1 MEQNAVIDTQNSRD
15 LNRFVEAQRTFYDD
29 VIAELN
35 SGKKQSCWM
44 WFIFPQVAGL
54 GLSSTSQ
61 YYAIRDIFEATLYMQ
76 HPVLGYRLRQCAEI
90 VLATS
95 GLTAVQIFGKD
106 AQKLKSNMTL
116 FEAVS
121 SDDAVFGAVL
131 QKYFDGQRD
140 DLTLE
145 LLERINK

>member
-1 MEQNAVIDTQNSRD
+1 MEPNAVIDTQNSRD

-61 YYAIRDIFEATLYMQ
+61 YYAIRDISEATLYMQ